1 MFNCTITKLEAA
13 PLTQLSTAQ
22 RRIHQAALRLFA
34 EKGATQLN
42 VSDLAQ
48 EAGVARGTIYNNVEN
63 MEQLFQQVACQ
74 LSKEMHQRVS
84 NSFADVEDPAERL
97 ANGIRF
103 FVRRTHEEPHWGAFL
118 SRFALSDASLRE
130 MFYSQ
135 ATADVLKG
143 LSTGRYRFPQSH
155 LVSVISLIAS
165 STLGSMLLVL
175 EGIRT
180 WRDAGSETAE
190 LTLRALG
197 LPEEEA
203 RRLATLE
210 LPPLPAQD

>member
-1 MFNCTITKLEAA
+1 
-13 PLTQLSTAQ
+13 LTQLSPAQ
-22 RRIHQAALRLFA
+22 RRIHQAAIRLFA

-63 MEQLFQQVACQ
+63 MEQLFQQVASQ

-84 NSFADVEDPAERL
+84 QSFADMEDPAERL

-118 SRFALSDASLRE
+118 NRFALSNASLRE

-143 LSTGRYRFPQSH
+143 LATGRYRFPQSH

-165 STLGSMLLVL
+165 ATLGAMFLVL
-175 EGIRT
+175 EGVKT

-190 LTLRALG
+190 LVLRALG
-197 LPEEEA
+197 VHEDEA
-203 RRLATLE
+203 RQLASTE
-210 LPPLPAQD
+210 LPPLPALD